1 MLYYILFNTG
11 ASAEEAVILFLIT
24 IFVYMFSLSVHEFS
38 HALTAYAMGDKTAK
52 AMGRLT
58 LNPFKHLDLKGFIFF
73 MLLGVGWAKPVPIN
87 PLNFRKFKKGIRLVS
102 ISGILANFL
111 LGLLSA
117 VTFAILLVTVGFE
130 TVAMGY
136 VSDILIYFMLVNSF
150 LALFNLL
157 PIYQFDGYNFITSF
171 MKTENKFIKFSVR
184 NGFRL
189 IIGLILVGLLTDVM
203 FGIDIFSAYLSLL
216 FDFIYLPISF
226 IGVL

>member
-1 MLYYILFNTG
+1 MLYYILFNTQL
-11 ASAEEAVILFLIT
+11 SAQEAVIHFLIT
-24 IFVYMFSLSVHEFS
+24 IFVFMISLSVHEFA
-38 HALTAYAMGDKTAK
+38 HALTANIIGDKTAK

-58 LNPFKHLDLKGFIFF
+58 LNPFKHLDMKGFLFF

-87 PLNFRKFKKGIRLVS
+87 PLNFKKFKKGIRLVS

-117 VTFAILLVTVGFE
+117 GIFAILLVTVCFE

-136 VSDILIYFMLVNSF
+136 VADILLYFMLVNSF

-157 PIYQFDGYNFITSF
+157 PIYQFDGFNFITSF
-171 MKTENKFIKFSVR
+171 MKTENKFIKFSIR
-184 NGFRL
+184 NSFKIL
-189 IIGLILVGLLTDVM
+189 IAIFLVSILTDLL
-203 FGIDIFSAYLSLL
+203 FGFDVLSAYLSLL
-216 FDFIYLPISF
+216 YDFVYLPISF